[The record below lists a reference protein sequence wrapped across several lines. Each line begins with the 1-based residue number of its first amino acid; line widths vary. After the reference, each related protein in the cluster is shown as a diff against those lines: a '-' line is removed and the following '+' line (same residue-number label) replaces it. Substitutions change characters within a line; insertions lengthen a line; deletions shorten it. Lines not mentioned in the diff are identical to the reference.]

1 MLYDAVWLVQS
12 SAMPNLQQIMVSKI
26 EPYLWQSLPKKKSIL
41 CRIGH
46 GAKQGVARYNFGWEP
61 NSCLL

>member
-26 EPYLWQSLPKKKSIL
+26 EAIFVAKFAKKRVFYAVLDMVLNRVWHAIIL
-41 CRIGH
+41 AGNQTCC
-46 GAKQGVARYNFGWEP
+46 K
-61 NSCLL
+61 